1 MHIPSKKRA
10 HVEEILMKLNVGV
23 FLSKNDELLEKY
35 NEIWKKSIM
44 PSKKNLIVNLCK
56 TQDV

>member
-23 FLSKNDELLEKY
+23 FCQKMMSY
-35 NEIWKKSIM
+35 
-44 PSKKNLIVNLCK
+44 
-56 TQDV
+56 